1 MTKIDEGFDRATST
15 RWGKRILL
23 VFGLLGIVFVLSRVC
38 G

>member
-1 MTKIDEGFDRATST
+1 MTKIDEGFDRAVST

-23 VFGLLGIVFVLSRVC
+23 VVAFLGIAFVLFRVC